1 MTVSKPQVITKMI
14 DGQKHEPVERSY
26 VETPEEFSG
35 LVIEEL
41 SKRKG
46 ELQKLETNENSI
58 TSMEF
63 LIPTRGIMGYRNEF
77 LTTTR
82 GLGILTSLFECFQPW
97 KGNIPKRTKGV
108 LISINTG
115 KATTYAIGSLQKR
128 GTLFVSPGDEV
139 YEGMIIG
146 ENSRDQDLIVNIT
159 KAKQLTNV
167 RAAGSDE
174 NVLVIPARKMSLE
187 QGIVYIEDDELI
199 EITPRF
205 IRLRKK
211 QMKEVDRKK
220 AVVDDD

>member
-1 MTVSKPQVITKMI
+1 
-14 DGQKHEPVERSY
+14 
-26 VETPEEFSG
+26 
-35 LVIEEL
+35 
-41 SKRKG
+41 
-46 ELQKLETNENSI
+46 
-58 TSMEF
+58 
-63 LIPTRGIMGYRNEF
+63 
-77 LTTTR
+77 
-82 GLGILTSLFECFQPW
+82 
-97 KGNIPKRTKGV
+97 
-108 LISINTG
+108 
-115 KATTYAIGSLQKR
+115 
-128 GTLFVSPGDEV
+128 
-139 YEGMIIG
+139 MIIG